1 MRRANNRAMKL
12 NECGE
17 RMLHLRRD
25 NRCDTGVRH
34 ESTLARK
41 FINRLAHAE
50 ATAFARRRRDQLL
63 AEWSDHLEQGGTF
76 GTWLNSHYSKQ
87 LDSGPYA
94 APVSGSDDSAD
105 E

>member
-1 MRRANNRAMKL
+1 MRRANNMAMKL

-17 RMLHLRRD
+17 RMAHPRRD
-25 NRCDTGVRH
+25 NRCDTGARH